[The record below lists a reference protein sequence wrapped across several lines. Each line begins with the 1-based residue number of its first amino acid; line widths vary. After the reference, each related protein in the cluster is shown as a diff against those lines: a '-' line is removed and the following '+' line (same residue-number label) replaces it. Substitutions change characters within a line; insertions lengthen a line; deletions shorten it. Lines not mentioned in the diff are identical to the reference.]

1 MFFLQSCAISTA
13 PVLRL
18 FVSQRFSA
26 DQSGGIAPEARWFIA
41 MRWRVVAVGTVV
53 TLGASAQH
61 ALPLDVCARLLFAL
75 TSLAGLNACFAIL
88 AHRESFRPPVL
99 LALQVYVDLAILTII
114 LHFTGGVENPLSLS
128 LVIHVVLGGILL
140 SRRQCYT
147 VATVASALFIL
158 MAWGEWSGVLHHYFV
173 PALPHGEEGWKADAA
188 QHTFYVA
195 GVTSLQS
202 ALFFFVAYVVTTLVA
217 RARSQEAQM
226 MRTAKLAAV
235 GELAGNVA
243 HEVNNPI
250 AILSAKAR
258 LLLADHRDGMSAK
271 VMEEIGKI
279 IELAD
284 RVARI
289 AQGLLSYCRP
299 SPARREL
306 VDILVPIRKALSM
319 VEQRSRSNSV
329 RIEDRLGDAILK
341 VRANAGEIEEVF
353 LNLFLNALDAMPG
366 GGVLTMSTAIRNNGS
381 QAAPSVEVAVA
392 DTGIGIPPEIQGEI
406 FEPFF
411 TSKEE
416 ERGTGLGLA
425 ICLGIIRSHGGT
437 IAVESEPG
445 RGTGFTVRLPLAQ
458 AESEAYVQHG

>member
-1 MFFLQSCAISTA
+1 M
-13 PVLRL
+13 LRL
-18 FVSQRFSA
+18 FVKQRFDA
-26 DQSGGIAPEARWFIA
+26 DLSGGSAPEVRWFIS
-41 MRWRVVAVGTVV
+41 MRWRVLLAGGLVSI
-53 TLGASAQH
+53 GATAQH
-61 ALPLDVCARLLFAL
+61 VLPPDVCVRLLFAL
-75 TSLAGLNACFAIL
+75 AGLAGLNVCFAIL
-88 AHRESFRPPVL
+88 AHRETWKPPVL
-99 LALQVYVDLAILTII
+99 LAFQVYADLVILTVI

-140 SRRQCYT
+140 SRRQCYA
-147 VATVASALFIL
+147 VATVASMLFVF
-158 MAWGEWSGVLHHYFV
+158 MAWGEWSGVLPHYFV

-226 MRTAKLAAV
+226 MRAAKLAAV

-271 VMEEIGKI
+271 VTEEIGKI

-299 SPARREL
+299 SPARRDL
-306 VDILVPIRKALSM
+306 VDIRVPIRKALSM
-319 VEQRSRSNSV
+319 VEQRSRTNGV
-329 RIEDRLGDAILK
+329 RVEDRLGDAILK

-366 GGVLTMSTAIRNNGS
+366 GGVLATSTTIRNNGS
-381 QAAPSVEVAVA
+381 QAAPSVEVVVA
-392 DTGIGIPPEIQGEI
+392 DTGIGIPREIQGEI
-406 FEPFF
+406 FEPFL

-416 ERGTGLGLA
+416 GRGTGLGLA
-425 ICLGIIRSHGGT
+425 ICLGIVRSHGGT